1 MARPPSHLDA
11 ALAQLA
17 ASLAQVEGKPVDP
30 LQAPWPEV
38 ESGVIKLLQGPYLPD
53 RPEHQLVAL
62 GLAAAFGQRLA
73 DSDKAF
79 WFPMRESPEGAMVG
93 FPEALLMLSPFTAVT
108 DALRRA
114 QLGRLDDVAKDV
126 RRALAEA
133 RFAPTSG
140 APVRLSPAD
149 YARLFDPSFLQF
161 LSLDKRRLD
170 ELWAARPDTLARDL
184 REALGRAGGRLAPE
198 SRTQLEQQLVGALGR
213 LEPAKPLGEQLEQ
226 APRLGELLVDLFAA
240 THRTGSA
247 PDEFWE
253 DAVFPLLFI
262 GVPDSFPPLDAEEVR
277 AAQQGADPLLLFLD
291 TVPYRQ
297 PAPPED
303 GVLGV
308 FEVDQVGLAH
318 PGLGRTGMP
327 RLLTVPAATLRRL
340 LPSFDVRAMADALAR
355 FTTYLSE
362 KAGKPVQASAPG
374 KQMEEAA
381 LALLGELKTLV
392 TSAAGDSTL
401 AMRRLTEAEAL
412 SDGALGAVRQ
422 GLQGPRIIL
431 AP

>member
-11 ALAQLA
+11 ALTQLA
-17 ASLAQVEGKPVDP
+17 ASLARVEGKPVDP
-30 LQAPWPEV
+30 LLAPWPEV
-38 ESGVIKLLQGPYLPD
+38 EAGVIKLLGGPYRPE

-62 GLAAAFGQRLA
+62 GLAAAFGQRLVA
-73 DSDKAF
+73 SDKAF
-79 WFPMRESPEGAMVG
+79 WFPMREAPEGAMLG
-93 FPEALLMLSPFTAVT
+93 FPEAMLMLSPFTSVT
-108 DALRRA
+108 DALGRA
-114 QLGRLDDVAKDV
+114 QLARLDDVTKDV

-133 RFAPTSG
+133 RFALTSG

-161 LSLDKRRLD
+161 LALDKRRMD
-170 ELWAARPDTLARDL
+170 ELWAARPDRLARDF
-184 REALGRAGGRLAPE
+184 RDALGRAGPRLPAE
-198 SRTQLEQQLVGALGR
+198 ARTQLEQQLLGALGR
-213 LEPAKPLGEQLEQ
+213 LDAAKSLGEQLEQ
-226 APRLGELLVDLFAA
+226 APRLSELLVDLFAG

-291 TVPYRQ
+291 TVPYRE
-297 PAPPED
+297 PAPED
-303 GVLGV
+303 AVLGV
-308 FEVDQVGLAH
+308 FDVEKVGLVH
-318 PGLGRTGMP
+318 PGLGRTGVP
-327 RLLTVPAATLRRL
+327 RLLSVDVERLGRL
-340 LPSFDVRAMADALAR
+340 LAAFDVRATSEALAR
-355 FTTYLSE
+355 FGVYLSE

-374 KQMEEAA
+374 KQMEDAA
-381 LALLGELKTLV
+381 LALLSEFKTLLA
-392 TSAAGDSTL
+392 AAGSGFAL

-412 SDGALGAVRQ
+412 SDATLAPVRQ
-422 GLQGPRIIL
+422 ALQGPRIIL

>member
-17 ASLAQVEGKPVDP
+17 ASLSQVTGKPLDP
-30 LQAPWPEV
+30 LTASWADV
-38 ESGVIKLLQGPYLPD
+38 EAGVIKLLQGPYLPE

-73 DSDKAF
+73 ETDKAF

-93 FPEALLMLSPFTAVT
+93 FPEAVLMLSPFTAVT

-114 QLGRLDDVAKDV
+114 QLARLDDVAKDV

-133 RFAPTSG
+133 RFAPAAG
-140 APVRLSPAD
+140 APVRLSPSD

-161 LSLDKRRLD
+161 LALDKRRLE
-170 ELWAARPDTLARDL
+170 ELWGARPDRLARDL
-184 REALGRAGGRLAPE
+184 REALGRAGSRIAPE

-213 LEPAKPLGEQLEQ
+213 LDPAKPLGEQLAA
-226 APRLGELLVDLFAA
+226 APRLGELLADLFAA

-277 AAQQGADPLLLFLD
+277 AAQQGADPLLLYLD

-297 PAPPED
+297 PAPPD
-303 GVLGV
+303 DAVLGV
-308 FEVDQVGLAH
+308 FEVGQVGLLH
-318 PGLGRTGMP
+318 PSLGRAGMP
-327 RLLTVPAATLRRL
+327 RVLTVPAAPLQRL
-340 LPSFDVRAMADALAR
+340 LASFDSRAMAAALAR
-355 FTTYLSE
+355 YATYLSE
-362 KAGKPVQASAPG
+362 KAGKPVQPSAPG

-381 LALLGELKTLV
+381 LALLEEFKALV
-392 TSAAGDSTL
+392 AAAGDATL

-412 SDGALGAVRQ
+412 SDGALGPVRQ
-422 GLQGPRIIL
+422 ALQGPRIIL